1 MIWANKIIVSDNSLG
16 MDRLDITKYIFC
28 EEFDNIIPMAEKVL
42 QNFTNYYRDSMKA
55 ISMEKV
61 IADRRDILK
70 QELTKIGRT
79 TL

>member
-1 MIWANKIIVSDNSLG
+1 
-16 MDRLDITKYIFC
+16 
-28 EEFDNIIPMAEKVL
+28 MAEKVL
-42 QNFTNYYRDSMKA
+42 QNFTDYYRDSMKA
-55 ISMEKV
+55 ISMDKV